1 MPIFLEIF
9 NHSESGEAKGTPAS
23 QYDFQAASRRL
34 QVVIHTKFALS
45 RLKLFALSHLKQK
58 T

>member
-9 NHSESGEAKGTPAS
+9 NHSESGEAKGTPAT

-45 RLKLFALSHLKQK
+45 RLKQYLV
-58 T
+58 